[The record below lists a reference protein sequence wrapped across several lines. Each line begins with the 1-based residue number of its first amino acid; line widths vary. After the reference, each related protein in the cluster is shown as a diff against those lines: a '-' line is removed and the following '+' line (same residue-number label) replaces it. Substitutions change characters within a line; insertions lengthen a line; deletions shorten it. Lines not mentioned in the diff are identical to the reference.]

1 MDWRDIINSQEIATY
16 VTGLAPETTIGE
28 ALFPRTKQIG
38 MEVKYIKGAKKK
50 PVVLRQST
58 FDVAVKIR
66 ALKAEVN
73 EVTKEMPF
81 FKESVLIKEKD
92 RQDLLLAIQANNKQ
106 LIDMIVTKIFDN
118 YNDLVDG
125 GDMQMERMRM
135 QLLSDAGV
143 ISIVSDDGD
152 IEFDFGVEP
161 WQKEVLSGISR
172 WSDTVNS
179 NPILDIIRWVQNMEK
194 KGKIVNRAVLDQ
206 ITFGWIAA
214 NQNIR
219 KAAYPNNPNYIA
231 SNDEIKQFIKDKTGV
246 TIAVVSG
253 TYKLEDESEQ
263 PYFPTGKF
271 TLIPTGTLGET
282 RYGTTPEEAD
292 KMFNQGT
299 NVTIV
304 RTGIAVMTMKKDDP
318 VTVQTKVSQLGMPS
332 FEAADECFF
341 ATVD

>member
-28 ALFPRTKQIG
+28 ALFPRKKQLG
-38 MEVKYIKGAKKK
+38 MELKYIKGAKKK
-50 PVVLRQST
+50 PVVLKQST

-66 ALKAEVN
+66 ALKAEVS

-92 RQDLLLAIQANNKQ
+92 RQDLLLAIQANNKD

-152 IEFDFGVEP
+152 IQFDFGVSAAH
-161 WQKEVLSGISR
+161 QEVLTGTSK

-179 NPILDIIRWVQNMEK
+179 DPIRDIMRWVK
-194 KGKIVNRAVLDQ
+194 KMKDEGKIVNRSVLDET
-206 ITFGWIAA
+206 TFGWLAA
-214 NQNIR
+214 NEKIR
-219 KAAYPNNPNYIA
+219 KSAYPLNPNYLA
-231 SNDEIKQFIKDKTGV
+231 SDDEIKQFIKTKTGV
-246 TIAVVSG
+246 TLAVVSG

-263 PYFPTGKF
+263 PYFQSGKF
-271 TLIPTGTLGET
+271 TLIPTGTLGAT
-282 RYGTTPEEAD
+282 YYGTTPEEAD
-292 KMFNQGT
+292 KMFNQGS

-304 RTGIAVMTMKKDDP
+304 RTGIAIMTMKKDDP

-341 ATVD
+341 ATVN